1 MLSLGRDT
9 FFFRLVMIVLIA
21 IFQLLPHQQAFSN
34 GPSLPVSKCWKKGTK
49 SLINSYGAFGSADFD
64 ACARLLMRE
73 ESFLSATVNTNT
85 DVCYLSHSTELV
97 TNVEE
102 SLWYANKACLESDD
116 KVISGK

>member
-1 MLSLGRDT
+1 
-9 FFFRLVMIVLIA
+9 MIVLIA
-21 IFQLLPHQQAFSN
+21 IFQLVPQEQALLNDLSI
-34 GPSLPVSKCWKKGTK
+34 PVSKCWTKGTK

-85 DVCYLSHSTELV
+85 NVCYLSHSTELV
-97 TNVEE
+97 KNVEE

-116 KVISGK
+116 KIISGKCEISAWNRESHS